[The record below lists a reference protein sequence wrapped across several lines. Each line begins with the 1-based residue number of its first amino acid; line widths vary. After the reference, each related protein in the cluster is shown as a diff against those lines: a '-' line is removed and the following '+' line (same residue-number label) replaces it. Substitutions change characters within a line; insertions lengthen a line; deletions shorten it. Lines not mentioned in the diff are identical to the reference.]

1 MALDTTTS
9 PAAAARLNTARVELI
24 YSQAR
29 MTPLAGF
36 VCALGLALAV
46 WGQTSGLALGGWLA
60 AVTLLTALRL
70 RSVARY
76 HALGPAADPAQ
87 WERRFYLHVLLQ
99 GILWGIATFLLF
111 PSVSLAG
118 QTLLF
123 LILAGIT
130 GGSVAVYAI
139 SPWGPAAFIVPALT
153 PIGLRFM
160 LEGNRME
167 AVTGALTLFYIIVL
181 LLAARGLRHTLT
193 NSLRLR
199 FENIELLDDIH
210 RVSESLRALSE
221 AAFEGVIA
229 HRDGIILDANQAALD
244 LLGYPLEEVKGKN
257 VLDFLPPELRDA
269 ARAKIIA
276 GDERPYQTAA
286 YDRRGVP
293 RPIEVRAR
301 HILYRGE
308 RARMAVFRDLTER
321 LEGERALREQVE
333 LMQVLIETIPSPV
346 FLKDREGRFVRCNA
360 AMERFFN
367 KPKEAIIGKT
377 MSNLAPAELAALHAD
392 KERELLE
399 RPGALT
405 YEAPVVLPNGERR
418 EVIVNK
424 ATFLKPDGSAGGVVG
439 VITDITGRKTIE
451 RDLRTLSNAI
461 READQTIMITSRDGI
476 IEYINPAGERVTG
489 YTLAEIKGRTPRLFK
504 SNAHGPE
511 FYRAMWATILAGRN
525 WSGHVVNRRKSGE
538 LYDEEM
544 TISPVRDADGTVTH
558 FVAIKRDVSGRIR
571 AQRDLMEAKERA
583 ERATRLKDKFVSLVA
598 HDLRTPLTA
607 VSGFAAILAQ
617 ELDHAMNAD
626 QRDLMERVRKGTD
639 NMGRMIDD
647 LLTLSRVQSGHIT
660 PHPGKVNARAL
671 AEDLI
676 EGFRPTAA
684 RRGVILANDIPHG
697 LTVYADRALLTE
709 VVRNLIENAIKFM
722 RGAGRVIVSAT
733 GGERTVISVED
744 NGPGIPADLLPHLF
758 KSEVKT
764 STPGARGEVGTGL
777 GLPLCHDII
786 TASGGSIKVE
796 SSPGKG
802 AAFHI
807 SLPRPPA

>member
-1 MALDTTTS
+1 MALATDLS
-9 PAAAARLNTARVELI
+9 SAAAARLDAARVELI
-24 YSQAR
+24 YTQAR
-29 MTPLAGF
+29 MAALAGF
-36 VCALGLALAV
+36 VCALGLAAAV
-46 WGQTSGLALGGWLA
+46 WGQTGGLALEGWLA
-60 AVTLLTALRL
+60 AVTLFTAVRIQ
-70 RSVARY
+70 SVARY
-76 HALGPAADPAQ
+76 HALGPAADPGA
-87 WERRFYLHVLLQ
+87 WERRFHLHVLLQ
-99 GILWGIATFLLF
+99 GILWGSATFLLF
-111 PSVSLAG
+111 PNISLAG
-118 QTLLF
+118 QAPLF

-130 GGSVAVYAI
+130 GGSVATYAI
-139 SPWGPAAFIVPALT
+139 SPWAPAAFIVPALT

-167 AVTGALTLFYIIVL
+167 AVTGALTLFYILVL
-181 LLAARGLRHTLT
+181 LLAARGLRHALT
-193 NSLRLR
+193 NALRLR

-210 RVSESLRALSE
+210 RASESLRSLSE

-229 HRDGIILDANQAALD
+229 HRDGVILDANQAALD
-244 LLGYPLEEVKGKN
+244 LLGYRLDEVKGKN
-257 VLDFLPPELRDA
+257 VLDFLPPDLRDV
-269 ARAKIIA
+269 AREKIA
-276 GDERPYQTAA
+276 SGDERPYQTAA
-286 YDRRGVP
+286 HDSHGVL

-308 RARMAVFRDLTER
+308 QTRMAVFRDLTDR
-321 LEGERALREQVE
+321 LESERALREQVE

-367 KPKEAIIGKT
+367 KPKEAIIGNT
-377 MSNLAPAELAALHAD
+377 MSNLAPPDQAALHAD

-399 RPGALT
+399 RPGSLT
-405 YEAPVVLPNGERR
+405 YEAPMVLDNGERR
-418 EVIVNK
+418 DVIVNK
-424 ATFLKPDGSAGGVVG
+424 ATFLRPDGSAGGVVG
-439 VITDITGRKTIE
+439 VFTDITGRKTIE

-461 READQTIMITSRDGI
+461 READQMIMITGRNGV

-489 YTLAEIKGRTPRLFK
+489 YTLAEVKGQTPRLFK
-504 SNAHGPE
+504 SGAHEPE
-511 FYRAMWATILAGRN
+511 FYRAMWATILSGRN

-538 LYDEEM
+538 RYDEEM
-544 TISPVRDADGTVTH
+544 TISPVRDADGAVTH
-558 FVAIKRDVSGRIR
+558 FVAVKRDVSDRIR
-571 AQRDLMEAKERA
+571 AQRDLMMAKERA

-598 HDLRTPLTA
+598 HDLRTPLTS
-607 VSGFAAILAQ
+607 VSGFATILSQ

-626 QRDLMERVRKGTD
+626 QRDLMERIRKGTD

-660 PHPGKVNARAL
+660 PHPAKVNARAL

-676 EGFRPTAA
+676 EGFRHTAA
-684 RRGVILANDIPHG
+684 RRGVILANDISPG

-709 VVRNLIENAIKFM
+709 VLRNLIENAIKFM
-722 RGAGRVIVSAT
+722 RGAGRVIVSAVD
-733 GGERTVISVED
+733 GERTVVSVAD

-786 TASGGSIKVE
+786 TASGGSITVE
-796 SSPGKG
+796 SGPGKG
-802 AAFHI
+802 TLFLIA
-807 SLPRPPA
+807 LPRPPA